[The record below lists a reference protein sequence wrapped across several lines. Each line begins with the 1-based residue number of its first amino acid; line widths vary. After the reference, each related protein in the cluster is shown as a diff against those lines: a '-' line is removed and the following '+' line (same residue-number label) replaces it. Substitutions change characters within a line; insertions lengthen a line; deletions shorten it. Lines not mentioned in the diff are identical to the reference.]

1 MSTTDRSTFI
11 PGGRTGFLLI
21 HGLGGTPIE
30 LHFVAQGLAR
40 EGYTVY
46 CCQLAGHGGSKEEL
60 QNSTWPEWYRSVEQ
74 AHDRLREHCDVVIAG
89 GLSMGAILAL
99 HLAHERPDGVQGLA
113 LFAPTLRLDGWSMPW
128 HSFILRWVRPTPLKI
143 HMDLPEREP
152 YGLKDERIRNFV
164 VKSMLSGES
173 GQPQFFTP
181 LRAFAYFNS
190 LVARVKRELSRIKAP
205 ALILHPRDD
214 DMASIGNALE
224 IQRKLGGMVEMV
236 VLDDSYHIITLD
248 RQRHIVVDKSIAFA
262 RGLERAIA
270 ARPGVKSLPVQ
281 GQRSRAE

>member
-190 LVARVKRELSRIKAP
+190 LVARVKRELPRIKAP

-262 RGLERAIA
+262 RGLERAVTA
-270 ARPGVKSLPVQ
+270 KSGVKSLPVQ
-281 GQRSRAE
+281 GQRWRAE